1 MINGI
6 VRSFQNVLNQDSGGQ
21 VDVFC
26 CILKKNKIQITL
38 INQKLSRHQSIYW
51 CIGVL
56 GTAQQRKYIVF
67 TLNACIAQN
76 IQHTHC
82 CTYLLLSLCFVIF
95 VTRHLTVM
103 TFEGPETALTTATG
117 DSVFLAKCY
126 FINQKIGFPYIFGWL
141 FNNLLFAVLDRGK
154 LHFIPHWQ
162 TPIPPQNRRCWLLIY
177 CLLFVMFQ
185 HFTRAWLMN

>member
-1 MINGI
+1 MCWI
-6 VRSFQNVLNQDSGGQ
+6 RTQEAKS
-21 VDVFC
+21 DVFC

-67 TLNACIAQN
+67 TLNACISQN

-95 VTRHLTVM
+95 VTWHLTVM
-103 TFEGPETALTTATG
+103 TFEGPGTALTTATG
-117 DSVFLAKCY
+117 DSVTLAKCY
-126 FINQKIGFPYIFGWL
+126 FFKRNIGFTS
-141 FNNLLFAVLDRGK
+141 
-154 LHFIPHWQ
+154 LHFWMTFQ
-162 TPIPPQNRRCWLLIY
+162 QQFAIY
-177 CLLFVMFQ
+177 CIGLGKIAFHPSLADSCFPHRSAGVDY
-185 HFTRAWLMN
+185 

>member
-1 MINGI
+1 MCWI
-6 VRSFQNVLNQDSGGQ
+6 RTQEAKS
-21 VDVFC
+21 DVFC

-67 TLNACIAQN
+67 TLNACISQN

-95 VTRHLTVM
+95 VTWHLTVM
-103 TFEGPETALTTATG
+103 TFEGPGTALTTATG
-117 DSVFLAKCY
+117 DSVQMLFFKTEYRLHLPSFLDDFSTTICHLLY
-126 FINQKIGFPYIFGWL
+126 RIGENCISSLIGWL
-141 FNNLLFAVLDRGK
+141 LF
-154 LHFIPHWQ
+154 
-162 TPIPPQNRRCWLLIY
+162 PPQKRRCWRLIY

>member
-1 MINGI
+1 MCWI
-6 VRSFQNVLNQDSGGQ
+6 RTQEAKS
-21 VDVFC
+21 DVFC

-67 TLNACIAQN
+67 TLNACISRN

-95 VTRHLTVM
+95 VTWHLTVM
-103 TFEGPETALTTATG
+103 TFEGPGTALTTATG
-117 DSVFLAKCY
+117 DSVFFAKFY
-126 FINQKIGFPYIFGWL
+126 FLKRNIGFTSLYFWMT
-141 FNNLLFAVLDRGK
+141 FQQQFA
-154 LHFIPHWQ
+154 
-162 TPIPPQNRRCWLLIY
+162 IY
-177 CLLFVMFQ
+177 CIGLGKIAFHPSLADSYFPHRTASVDD
-185 HFTRAWLMN
+185 

>member
-126 FINQKIGFPYIFGWL
+126 FLNQKIGFPYILAGFLTICYLLYWIGENYISSL
-141 FNNLLFAVLDRGK
+141 IGRLLF
-154 LHFIPHWQ
+154 PHR
-162 TPIPPQNRRCWLLIY
+162 TAGVDY
-177 CLLFVMFQ
+177 
-185 HFTRAWLMN
+185 